1 MEIETENLDSRR
13 QLFDPLT
20 LAKIG
25 NLFLRAK
32 IVVEGFISGLHQS
45 PFKGWSLEFA
55 QHREYTSGDE
65 LKYLDWRVF
74 GRTDR
79 FFVKQYEEETNLK
92 SYLVLDCSNSM
103 GYKSD
108 GLSKFD
114 YGCSLAA
121 CLAYLMLKQSD
132 AVGLTLFNNKIETY
146 LPARSNW
153 AHLSLILNKLE
164 HTYPSGETQIS
175 SSLGDL
181 GRFVRRRGL
190 IILISDLFAEPAEV
204 VKILKYFRYKKNEVI
219 VFHLLDPAEKKL
231 PEGDAFRFK
240 NLENKEE
247 ISAEPE
253 YIREEYMRLIDDF
266 IGNYQLNFRKS
277 DIDYSLFTT
286 DMPLDYAL
294 GSYLTK
300 RAKL

>member
-1 MEIETENLDSRR
+1 MENDNLDRR
-13 QLFDPLT
+13 RELFSPLT
-20 LAKIG
+20 LSKIS

-55 QHREYTSGDE
+55 QHRKYTAGDE
-65 LKYLDWRVF
+65 LKHLDWRIY

-79 FFVKQYEEETNLK
+79 YFIKQYEEETNLR

-103 GYKSD
+103 GYKSSK
-108 GLSKFD
+108 LSKFD
-114 YGCSLAA
+114 YGCMLVA
-121 CLAYLMLKQSD
+121 CLAYLMLRQRD
-132 AVGLTLFNNKIETY
+132 AVGLTLFNHKMETY

-164 HTYPSGETQIS
+164 NITPSGETKIY
-175 SSLGDL
+175 SSLSDL
-181 GRFVRRRGL
+181 GNHIRRRGL
-190 IILISDLFAEPAEV
+190 IILISDLFEEPTEV
-204 VKILKYFRYKKNEVI
+204 VRTLKYFRYKKNEVI
-219 VFHLLDPAEKKL
+219 VFHLLDQLEKKL
-231 PEGDAFRFK
+231 PEGDAYLFE
-240 NLENKEE
+240 NLENKEK

-253 YIREEYMRLIDDF
+253 LIREEYSRLMNNFID
-266 IGNYQLNFRKS
+266 NYQLNFRKS

-286 DMPLDYAL
+286 DTPLDYAL
-294 GSYLTK
+294 GSYLAK

>member
-1 MEIETENLDSRR
+1 MQNNFIDDRKK
-13 QLFDPLT
+13 LFDPLT

-65 LKYLDWRVF
+65 LKYLDWRIY

-79 FFVKQYEEETNLK
+79 YFVKQYEEETNLK

-103 GYKSD
+103 GYKS
-108 GLSKFD
+108 GSLSKFD

-164 HTYPSGETQIS
+164 TVYPSGETKIF
-175 SSLGDL
+175 SSLSDL
-181 GRFVRRRGL
+181 GKYIRRRGL
-190 IILISDLFAEPAEV
+190 IILISDLFEESAEV

-219 VFHLLDPAEKKL
+219 VFHLLDPSEKKL
-231 PEGDAFRFK
+231 PEGDAYLFE
-240 NLENKEE
+240 NLENKEK
-247 ISAEPE
+247 ISAEPGL
-253 YIREEYMRLIDDF
+253 IREEYIQLMDNF
-266 IGNYQLNFRKS
+266 IENYKLNFRRS

-286 DMPLDYAL
+286 DTSLDYAL
-294 GSYLTK
+294 GSYLAK